1 MKPLMVAGLSVLA
14 LTLAAGANAQT
25 KASHAAYH
33 PLRPVSQCLRTDRI
47 NEWHVV
53 DARTLTVR
61 TGPDR
66 YLVKLAAQ
74 CQRLS
79 YGPPTL
85 RFHTS
90 PAGKA
95 VAPFSICG
103 EVGETVSSPNQPP
116 CAIQSVRQIDR
127 AQFDRLSAKAR
138 RSGSAAGLPPRDLEK
153 P

>member
-1 MKPLMVAGLSVLA
+1 MKM
-14 LTLAAGANAQT
+14 LAAGLTALALAFGAAAQAKT
-25 KASHAAYH
+25 GPAKPAYH
-33 PLRPVSQCLRTDRI
+33 PLRPVSECLRTDRI

-61 TGPDR
+61 TGPYR
-66 YLVKLAAQ
+66 YLVKLGAD
-74 CQRLS
+74 CRRLS

-90 PAGKA
+90 PSERA

-116 CAIQSVRQIDR
+116 CAIQSVRKVDKAR
-127 AQFDRLSAKAR
+127 FDTLSAKAR
-138 RSGSAAGLPPRDLEK
+138 RNGSSVELPTRP
-153 P
+153 